1 MTLASGITRFF
12 RFFRHIH
19 WQTLQQVLER
29 AAKQRLPG
37 LSAEMAYNAML
48 ALFPAILALLNAI
61 GLVQASRSTLE
72 KLAYR
77 LSEVAPEQVLILIE
91 NFIEQITV
99 DRSSGMFS
107 LSFFVAL
114 WISSGAISAAMAA
127 LDQIHQLP
135 RSQRRPFWK
144 AKLISLLLTIGTIV
158 LLVVACF
165 LFFISDLLVGILAK
179 QSNVLG
185 SLLLSAWR
193 LLSWPLSLGMVAAAF
208 AFIYRYGPSRWH
220 PGTPLIP
227 GAAIAAILWAF
238 ASGIFRFYVG
248 NFANYNRIYGAVGA
262 IAILLLWLYL
272 TSLSM
277 LFGAQLNV
285 TVGHN
290 MHRHNDLRS
299 TSRQNPTP
307 KEQSKDQASA
317 TEKSEKSLDK

>member
-19 WQTLQQVLER
+19 WQTLRQVLER

-61 GLVQASRSTLE
+61 GLVEASRRTLE

-77 LSEVAPEQVLILIE
+77 LSEVAPEQVLVLIE
-91 NFIEQITV
+91 DFIEQITI
-99 DRSSGMFS
+99 DRSQGLFS
-107 LSFFVAL
+107 FSFFIAL

-144 AKLISLLLTIGTIV
+144 AKLISLLLTIGTIL
-158 LLVVACF
+158 LLVMACF
-165 LFFISDLLVGILAK
+165 LFFISDWLVGMLAK

-227 GAAIAAILWAF
+227 GAVIAAILWAF

-248 NFANYNRIYGAVGA
+248 NFAHYNRIYGAVGA

-290 MHRHNDLRS
+290 MHRHGDLQPS
-299 TSRQNPTP
+299 CGAKSHQKAP
-307 KEQSKDQASA
+307 KNSPIPP
-317 TEKSEKSLDK
+317 EKSGHSLDK